1 MRKLPFILLSGC
13 CAALL
18 LCVPWAATTTASR
31 KSPAASSMRLALDE
45 RDQRQ
50 PFVLELPDLGGQLI
64 TAPEAAIPTAN
75 LHSIRLHLRQP
86 FAARINYGK
95 VYTKING
102 ESAGPIQSST
112 ASSNGNI
119 FTCDLDRY
127 PRFRLRPGKNV
138 IEISATAN
146 DGQTFYASYVLLAGG
161 RPTAA
166 SGSGGTSLA
175 ATATIESVPLATGA
189 DREPP
194 SVHLI
199 SPNSALRLTAAGGTF
214 KVSGLVS
221 DNSGSVASVEINGQ
235 AAKLSPA
242 AATRGLLLD
251 LNARK
256 SGAGGGAAA
265 GARVA
270 AFEFERMLTL
280 GADAA
285 SLIVEAKDGA
295 GNVSRV
301 SVPVRRRVAATSS
314 EFKGRKFAL
323 VVGVSRYKYAEGGL
337 QNLNYAD
344 ADARAVRDFLQRREG
359 GGFDPANISLLENE
373 QATLEGVRAEL
384 ARFLPLAGPNDL
396 LFIFIAAHGGPDLY
410 ARQDLYFWLHD
421 TRLSDMP
428 RTGLRMTE
436 LKDTLDGRVRAGR
449 VVAFIDTCYS
459 GGLSGDPLVATR
471 GLENNLSNLYATKLF
486 AEEGRAVLTAS
497 DVNEMSQESK
507 RWGGGHGIFTWAL
520 LEGLS
525 GSANLNGDRFITAGE
540 LFAYVHDRVRL
551 ETGFRQNPRSL
562 SGNNEDL
569 TLAVAPAKQ

>member
-1 MRKLPFILLSGC
+1 MRKSPFILLLGC
-13 CAALL
+13 CCCAAALL
-18 LCVPWAATTTASR
+18 LCVPLTTASHR
-31 KSPAASSMRLALDE
+31 SPSAPGGQ
-45 RDQRQ
+45 DQRQ

-64 TAPEAAIPTAN
+64 TAPEASIPTAN
-75 LHSIRLHLRQP
+75 LHSVRLHLRQP

-138 IEISATAN
+138 VEISATAN
-146 DGQTFYASYVLLAGG
+146 DGQTYYASYVLLAGG
-161 RPTAA
+161 RPATAA
-166 SGSGGTSLA
+166 NGDGTSLA
-175 ATATIESVPLATGA
+175 SAATIESVPLAMGA

-194 SVHLI
+194 SVHLT

-214 KVSGLVS
+214 RVSGLVS

-242 AATRGLLLD
+242 AASRGIALE
-251 LNARK
+251 LNALK
-256 SGAGGGAAA
+256 SAGAGAGGGAGAS
-265 GARVA
+265 ARVA
-270 AFEFERMLTL
+270 AFEFERMVTL
-280 GADAA
+280 GAEA
-285 SLIVEAKDGA
+285 SSLVVEAKDGA

-301 SVPVRRRVAATSS
+301 SVPVRRRIAATSA

-323 VVGVSRYKYAEGGL
+323 VVGVSRYKYAEGAL

-459 GGLSGDPLVATR
+459 GGLSGDPLIATR

-497 DVNEMSQESK
+497 DVNESSLEGK

-540 LFAYVHDRVRL
+540 LFSYVHDRVRL

-569 TLAVAPAKQ
+569 TLAVAPPQK